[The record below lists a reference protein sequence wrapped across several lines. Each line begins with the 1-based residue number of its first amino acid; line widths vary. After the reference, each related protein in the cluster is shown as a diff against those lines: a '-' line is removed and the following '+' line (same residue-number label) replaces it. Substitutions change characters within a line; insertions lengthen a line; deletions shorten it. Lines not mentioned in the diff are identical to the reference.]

1 MYFRDALL
9 KHRSY
14 NYTPETTV
22 VTTTLVR
29 VRATKRVCTAENW
42 AVNLLTSM
50 YELKIKPVYRD
61 RYFRPTRL
69 NLGKSWYFG
78 MNAVTTSHI
87 RITRVLLKPI

>member
-29 VRATKRVCTAENW
+29 VQANITEYARLKIEPSNYYRVCT
-42 AVNLLTSM
+42 S
-50 YELKIKPVYRD
+50 
-61 RYFRPTRL
+61 
-69 NLGKSWYFG
+69 
-78 MNAVTTSHI
+78 
-87 RITRVLLKPI
+87 

>member
-29 VRATKRVCTAENW
+29 VRATKRV
-42 AVNLLTSM
+42 SR
-50 YELKIKPVYRD
+50 LKIKPSYRD
-61 RYFRPTRL
+61 RHFWPTRL
-69 NLGKSWYFG
+69 NLGKSWYLG
-78 MNAVTTSHI
+78 TTVVTTSHI
-87 RITRVLLKPI
+87 RITRVLTKPFLTP